1 MSLQKN
7 NRSLV
12 LMVMAMVAMAST
24 RVVVSWS
31 PSSSLSSFQGRN
43 YAKNIIRS
51 SHHHTGATS
60 FVALDMASRQ
70 RTTTIDVVGI
80 EDTDDMTESSTD
92 LVTPTKMTS
101 KYLMADKKDTDDLS
115 LLAVALS
122 TSTVGLMVLSE
133 AANAAIEM
141 PKSLQTSFDPSSFVP
156 VCSASDTFYRFLQS
170 SAQAVVGPENF
181 VQYGPLIA
189 SGLLRVRLELC
200 VVESFFNEAVGPFI
214 AKNGLSWV
222 LPLHE
227 TVETFLAGTVFALA
241 TTFILVGSTKILTV
255 LFTYADFLL
264 GAPSRFFGGYIFDR
278 ARGKPVT
285 LDIGFGPFKTRVIG
299 PKDAPA
305 ETNSLDYSV
314 DFDKISAGEIPF
326 VILSGGLKALG
337 QVIGFLREILDAI
350 DLFVGKSLV
359 LWVTFYVLIKFLH
372 FKVFP
377 DFPPI

>member
-1 MSLQKN
+1 
-7 NRSLV
+7 
-12 LMVMAMVAMAST
+12 MAST

-31 PSSSLSSFQGRN
+31 PASSLSSLHGRN
-43 YAKNIIRS
+43 NVKNINRS
-51 SHHHTGATS
+51 QPRHHTATS
-60 FVALDMASRQ
+60 FVALNMASRRR
-70 RTTTIDVVGI
+70 RTTTIDVVGV
-80 EDTDDMTESSTD
+80 EDTDDITTESSMD
-92 LVTPTKMTS
+92 LVTPTKTA
-101 KYLMADKKDTDDLS
+101 KNLMAANDDDLS
-115 LLAVALS
+115 LLAVALT
-122 TSTVGLMVLSE
+122 TSTMGLMVLCE

-189 SGLLRVRLELC
+189 SGLLRIRLELC

-305 ETNSLDYSV
+305 ETNNMDYSV
-314 DFDKISAGEIPF
+314 DFDSISAGEIPF
-326 VILSGGLKALG
+326 VILSGSLKALG

>member
-7 NRSLV
+7 NQSLV
-12 LMVMAMVAMAST
+12 LVVVIMMAMAST
-24 RVVVSWS
+24 RVVVSLS
-31 PSSSLSSFQGRN
+31 PSSALSSLHGRN
-43 YAKNIIRS
+43 DVQNINR
-51 SHHHTGATS
+51 SHHHHTATS
-60 FVALDMASRQ
+60 FVALNMASRR
-70 RTTTIDVVGI
+70 RTTTIDVLGV
-80 EDTDDMTESSTD
+80 EDTDDITTESSTD
-92 LVTPTKMTS
+92 LLTPTTTAKN
-101 KYLMADKKDTDDLS
+101 LMAANDDDDLS
-115 LLAVALS
+115 LLTVALA
-122 TSTVGLMVLSE
+122 TSTMGLLVLCE

-189 SGLLRVRLELC
+189 SGLLRIRLELC

-305 ETNSLDYSV
+305 ETNNMDYSV
-314 DFDKISAGEIPF
+314 DFDSISAGEIPF
-326 VILSGGLKALG
+326 VILSGSLKALG

-377 DFPPI
+377 